1 MLIPLAIDQPY
12 SYAVPESMALAPGD
26 FVTVPLGRAERTG
39 VVWALQD
46 HPPRGIELKPVI
58 AARPVV
64 PLPEVLR
71 RFIDWVAD
79 YTLSPKGAVLRMA
92 MSVAS
97 ALEPERQRHGVRRG
111 PGEPE
116 RMTPARRRVLEVAGD
131 GLVRATTDL
140 ARQAA
145 VSPSVVRGLV
155 KTGALVRAGL
165 PAFAAF
171 SRPDPDRPGPRMSD
185 EQARAVAMLQKQM
198 QPAAGFSA
206 ALLDGVTGSGKTEVY
221 FEAVA
226 AALRGGAQVLVL
238 LPEIALTGS
247 FIERF
252 EARFGA
258 RPAEW
263 HSGLGAR
270 ARERVW
276 RAVASGG
283 ARVVIGARSALFLP
297 FAELGLIVVDEE
309 HESAFKQ
316 EDGVIYH
323 GRDMAVVR
331 ASLGRFPV
339 ILSSATPSLESLH
352 NAMSG
357 KYHHIRLHERHGGAA
372 LPDISVI
379 DMRRHPPPRGRWLSP
394 EMIAAVG
401 ETLAR
406 GEQAL
411 LFLNRRG
418 YAPLTLCRACG
429 HRMECPHCSAWL
441 VEHRHRGTLM
451 CHHCGFEGPV
461 PAACPSC
468 GAIDQMVACG
478 PGVERIAGEVAAD
491 FPGARLA
498 VLSSDVLDSLAHM
511 RSVFAAIEAGE
522 IDLVVGTQLVA
533 KGHHFPALTL
543 VGVVDADLGLAHG
556 DMRAAE
562 HTYQLLHQVAGRAGR
577 AERRGRALLQ
587 SYQPASPVI
596 RALAS
601 GDRDAFFAHETA
613 MRKTAALPPFG
624 RLAAVIVSGPDEA
637 ETRHFAS
644 GLARN
649 LPEDGAV
656 RVLGPATAPLAM
668 IRGRFRFR
676 FLLKSARH
684 RRLRSYLHRWLDQIR
699 PAGGI
704 RLRIDMDPQ
713 SFL

>member
-1 MLIPLAIDQPY
+1 
-12 SYAVPESMALAPGD
+12 MALAPGD

-46 HPPRGIELKPVI
+46 WPPEGIALKPVI
-58 AARPVV
+58 AVRPVV

-92 MSVAS
+92 MSVPA
-97 ALEPERQRHGVRRG
+97 ALEPERRRQGVRRG
-111 PGEPE
+111 QGEPE
-116 RMTPARRRVLEVAGD
+116 RLTPARRRVLDVAAD
-131 GLVRATTDL
+131 GLVRSVTGL
-140 ARQAA
+140 AREAA

-155 KTGALVRAGL
+155 KTGVLARAGL
-165 PAFAAF
+165 PAFAGFA
-171 SRPDPDRPGPRMSD
+171 RPDPEKPGPEMSA

-221 FEAVA
+221 FEAVS
-226 AALRGGAQVLVL
+226 AALRAGAQVLVL

-247 FIERF
+247 FVERF

-258 RPAEW
+258 RPSEW

-339 ILSSATPSLESLH
+339 ILSSATPSLESMH

-394 EMIAAVG
+394 EMVSAVG
-401 ETLAR
+401 ETLAC
-406 GEQAL
+406 GEQVL

-468 GAIDQMVACG
+468 GAADQMVACG
-478 PGVERIAGEVAAD
+478 PGVERIAAEAAAD

-498 VLSSDVLDSLAHM
+498 VLSSDVLDSLEHM
-511 RSVFAAIEAGE
+511 RGVFAAIEAGE
-522 IDLVVGTQLVA
+522 IDLIVGTQLVA

-577 AERRGRALLQ
+577 AERKGRALLQ

-601 GDRDAFFAHETA
+601 GERDAFFTYEMA

-624 RLAAVIVSGPDEA
+624 RLAAVIISGPDEA
-637 ETRHFAS
+637 TTRHFAD

-649 LPEDGAV
+649 LPEDEAV

-676 FLLKSARH
+676 FLLKAARH
-684 RRLRSYLHRWLDQIR
+684 RQLHSYLHGWLDRVR
-699 PAGGI
+699 PGGGI
-704 RLRIDMDPQ
+704 KLRIDMDPQ